1 MCQCFGRGAVGRTTK
16 PSSHREFLKRYTS
29 AYFFVDH
36 AAHLL
41 LSRWTTSPQLKHTA
55 RNNG

>member
-1 MCQCFGRGAVGRTTK
+1 VGRATEL
-16 PSSHREFLKRYTS
+16 SGHREFLKRYTG

-36 AAHLL
+36 SAHFL
-41 LSRWTTSPQLKHTA
+41 LSRWTTSPQLKHAA